1 MSYTDEEILKQR
13 IGRKTAEMK
22 GEENSEE
29 EIKPQGEVLLKE
41 TELYEGKL
49 KIKLPEDAE
58 ALTEEGIRA
67 THPHG
72 NPPQHSYV
80 SLNAGVSI
88 SFHHTITPL
97 KETGVAGAAGFAGK
111 FLEKNGA
118 GVTVFGK
125 KIISLGDKKL
135 AVLEAVSRGMDGG
148 VFNLFVYASMEDRL
162 LLLNISMPAKEA
174 EKKKKLAYEILES
187 IEIIEEP

>member
-1 MSYTDEEILKQR
+1 MSYIDEEILKQR

-29 EIKPQGEVLLKE
+29 EIKPQAEVLLKE

-97 KETGVAGAAGFAGK
+97 KETGVAGAAGFAAK

-174 EKKKKLAYEILES
+174 EKIKKLAYEIVES
-187 IEIIEEP
+187 IEIIEEQ

>member
-1 MSYTDEEILKQR
+1 MSYIDEEILKQR
-13 IGRKTAEMK
+13 LGRKAAENE
-22 GEENSEE
+22 GEENSKEE
-29 EIKPQGEVLLKE
+29 KKAQAEVLFKE

-72 NPPQHSYV
+72 NPPEHSYV
-80 SLNAGVSI
+80 SLNGGVSI
-88 SFHHTITPL
+88 SFHHTLTPL
-97 KETGVAGAAGFAGK
+97 KETGVAGAAGFAAK

-125 KIISLGDKKL
+125 RILSLGDKKL
-135 AVLEAVSRGMDGG
+135 AVLEAVSRGIDGG
-148 VFNLFVYASMEDRL
+148 VFNLFVYASMEERL

-174 EKKKKLAYEILES
+174 GKKKKLAYEILES
-187 IEIIEEP
+187 IEIIEEQ